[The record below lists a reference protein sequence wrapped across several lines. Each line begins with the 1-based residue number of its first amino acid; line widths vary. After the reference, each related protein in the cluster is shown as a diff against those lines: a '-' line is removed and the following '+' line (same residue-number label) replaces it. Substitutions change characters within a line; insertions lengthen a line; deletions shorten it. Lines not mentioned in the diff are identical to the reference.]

1 MPNDCSSVLPLS
13 EEGKARGMSLS
24 YTPPK
29 LVPPFRFAT
38 VEVGVYRGAYPTL
51 KVPPARPARAR
62 GRRAPVTPLCALRR
76 PLTPAPVRAGC

>member
-1 MPNDCSSVLPLS
+1 
-13 EEGKARGMSLS
+13 MSLS

-62 GRRAPVTPLCALRR
+62 GRRAPVTPLCAA

>member
-1 MPNDCSSVLPLS
+1 
-13 EEGKARGMSLS
+13 MSLS

-51 KVPPARPARAR
+51 KVPPA
-62 GRRAPVTPLCALRR
+62 LRR

>member
-1 MPNDCSSVLPLS
+1 M
-13 EEGKARGMSLS
+13 MSQS

-51 KVPPARPARAR
+51 KVHALA
-62 GRRAPVTPLCALRR
+62 ALRLR
-76 PLTPAPVRAGC
+76 